1 MPVGML
7 AATEPLQFIAHLPHQ
22 RSGGALE
29 VVVDVDRLEIVE
41 SPDVAIV
48 ASADVADVAE
58 VDVEDADDVEAEVAT
73 PNSEDDEVEL
83 PGQRDAD
90 VGWAPSADPVRSY
103 LKEIGR
109 VPLLAA
115 EQEVDLAKRIEAG
128 LFAGEKL
135 ASGVAMSSQL
145 RRELELVECDGRT
158 AKRGLIEANLRLVV
172 SIAKRYTGRG
182 MLFLDLI
189 QEGNLGLIR
198 AVEKFDYTRGYKF
211 STYAIWWIRQAI
223 TRSMADQGRTIR
235 VPAHMIDAINKLV
248 RTQRTFV
255 QLNGREA
262 TPIELA
268 AELDLTVERVREIQ
282 AIAQEPISFQ
292 SPIGEDSATLGDLI
306 EDVDAVAPAE
316 AATYTMMLQ
325 QLADV
330 LATLGEREQQVITMR
345 YGLTDGFSH
354 TLEEVGQRFGVTRE
368 RIRQIETKTLA
379 KLRQP
384 PCATR
389 LRDFLID

>member
-1 MPVGML
+1 MGIL
-7 AATEPLQFIAHLPHQ
+7 AATEPIDFIAHIPRQ
-22 RSGGALE
+22 RSAGALE
-29 VVVDVDRLEIVE
+29 VVVNVDRLELVE
-41 SPDVAIV
+41 VDAE
-48 ASADVADVAE
+48 AEAE
-58 VDVEDADDVEAEVAT
+58 VDVAVET
-73 PNSEDDEVEL
+73 PVGDDDELE
-83 PGQRDAD
+83 PSEQREVVA
-90 VGWAPSADPVRSY
+90 GWVASADPVRTY

-109 VPLLAA
+109 VPLLTA
-115 EQEVDLAKRIEAG
+115 EQEVDLARRIEAG

-145 RRELELVECDGRT
+145 RRELELVECDGRD

-235 VPAHMIDAINKLV
+235 VPAHMIDAINKLL
-248 RTQRTFV
+248 RTQRSFV
-255 QLNGREA
+255 QLHGREA

-268 AELDLTVERVREIQ
+268 AELDLTVDRVREIQ
-282 AIAQEPISFQ
+282 AIAQEPLSFQ

-316 AATYTMMLQ
+316 AATYTLMLQ

-345 YGLTDGFSH
+345 YGLSDGFSH

-384 PCATR
+384 PCALR